1 MASQSIAGSYSPRKY
16 DVRVHLHS
24 VFDHDAVGRGLES
37 LPRHIKNVKTD
48 GGRSLA
54 DAPIQRVVLDI
65 FMSQK

>member
-24 VFDHDAVGRGLES
+24 VFGRGLES

-65 FMSQK
+65 FISQNSS